1 MEPGSGCA
9 GGYSWIPWTLDQRR
23 IWAAR
28 TCSVATMD
36 SSLRP
41 EGLPTSQ
48 GRAAGARAAE
58 GHTGIH
64 VLREIQASLH
74 SRMRPTLRA
83 MPQRRGPER
92 CGVCSHCS
100 KEMEEEIRPRPRRME
115 SISITHQ
122 DYCAMG
128 FQSTPQPLTQVQAVH
143 IPPASL
149 QQPPGRL
156 QGSACPAEHAIP
168 TGSHSASTAASQLL
182 NRAANQLLAGASLW
196 TTRCHCLLQQKH
208 SLQEECR
215 LFHSHY
221 HVLRAS

>member
-9 GGYSWIPWTLDQRR
+9 GGCGPGCGQRDPVGYSWIPWTLDQRR

-128 FQSTPQPLTQVQAVH
+128 FQSTPQPLTQPHNYLTEQPTSFWLEQACGLPVR
-143 IPPASL
+143 PPPPCPASTL
-149 QQPPGRL
+149 GV
-156 QGSACPAEHAIP
+156 SAADRDLSNSLLSRVSLPSSAETFP
-168 TGSHSASTAASQLL
+168 SRGMQTFPLPLPCT
-182 NRAANQLLAGASLW
+182 
-196 TTRCHCLLQQKH
+196 
-208 SLQEECR
+208 
-215 LFHSHY
+215 
-221 HVLRAS
+221 

>member
-1 MEPGSGCA
+1 MERGVSRRAHAQWSPDPAAPGGAAQAA
-9 GGYSWIPWTLDQRR
+9 GSETPWGNPGIHGSPGLSTREGFGQRGLAVWLPWTPRSALKD
-23 IWAAR
+23 
-28 TCSVATMD
+28 C
-36 SSLRP
+36 P
-41 EGLPTSQ
+41 P
-48 GRAAGARAAE
+48 
-58 GHTGIH
+58 
-64 VLREIQASLH
+64 
-74 SRMRPTLRA
+74 LRA
-83 MPQRRGPER
+83 VLLGQGQQKATLASMFYEKY
-92 CGVCSHCS
+92 S